1 MIYKKILLIFLL
13 FQSCTPSLSELTKK
27 VNINI
32 DGCKNVVENIDQEL
46 KNEIFVVGHAY
57 GKPGEG
63 DFFPESLLKYF
74 TKNLNSSNKQYLA
87 LTGDFVRVPS
97 AESFERVKNYIDEK
111 FSGYFIA
118 LGNHEVEFGKD
129 NYNLFFDEEIF
140 FNDFNNFLLV
150 SANFSN
156 SDWLP
161 DQDQRNLINNI
172 VKQSGKDIIIILSH
186 QLFWLKEV
194 KNEISPN
201 SDALLKSQLNENSLF
216 WLDEID
222 KKTLIVISGDYGV
235 FGQSTYCKIVDNK
248 IFIASGIGNYYED
261 SIIKISEFTESIY
274 IEELYIN
281 K

>member
-1 MIYKKILLIFLL
+1 
-13 FQSCTPSLSELTKK
+13 
-27 VNINI
+27 
-32 DGCKNVVENIDQEL
+32 
-46 KNEIFVVGHAY
+46 
-57 GKPGEG
+57 
-63 DFFPESLLKYF
+63 LLKYF